1 MNNNSIVMGNTNPVR
16 RLDRTEFASALRKGQ
31 GRAMLPVIHFG
42 LDDVKDLVLEA
53 CIHNQVYDQQI
64 ESGRGDWLFEMFMDS
79 PHYPEFRKAI
89 LNAIEVETN
98 SRCLFQLCRLTGQIA
113 AIGDK

>member
-1 MNNNSIVMGNTNPVR
+1 MGNTNPVR

-64 ESGRGDWLFEMFMDS
+64 ESGRGDWLFEMFRIHLITLNFAKQSSMLLKS
-79 PHYPEFRKAI
+79 RPI
-89 LNAIEVETN
+89 LDVYFNYAG
-98 SRCLFQLCRLTGQIA
+98 LP
-113 AIGDK
+113 DK